1 MRRIDGKIPKNYVKL
16 SASFDTKLKKWCSA
30 KVRIIPRHDI
40 KDAKELIT
48 NINARIIVA
57 DKAYDAEW
65 LHKFCIEKGMQ
76 TCIPVRDYGKVRC
89 RHTLRRRFAKQ
100 IKQRIYGR
108 RNMIEAGFSSL
119 KRKFGSSVN
128 SKTARTIRAEV
139 YGKMVC
145 HNLFSYFI

>member
-1 MRRIDGKIPKNYVKL
+1 MDRE
-16 SASFDTKLKKWCSA
+16 KWCSA
-30 KVRIIPRHDI
+30 KIRVIPRHDI
-40 KDAKELIT
+40 KDAKQLIEKV
-48 NINARIIVA
+48 NAEIIVA
-57 DKAYDAEW
+57 DKAYDASW

-76 TCIPVRDYGKVRC
+76 TCIPARDYGKVRC

-100 IKQRIYGR
+100 IKQRTYGR

-128 SKTARTIRAEV
+128 SKTARTIRAEI

-145 HNLFSYFI
+145 HNLFSYFL